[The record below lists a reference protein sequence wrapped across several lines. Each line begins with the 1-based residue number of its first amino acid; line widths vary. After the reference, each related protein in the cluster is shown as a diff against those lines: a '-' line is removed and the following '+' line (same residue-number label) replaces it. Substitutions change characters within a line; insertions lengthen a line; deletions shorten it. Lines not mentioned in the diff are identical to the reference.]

1 MSHLSSFRRFVK
13 QRFSGSMLITL
24 FHMWERYPPP
34 PSNPIRADLLE
45 EGAERQPWRLPPRLW
60 LSLPNWIMHLLC
72 PIFFSLHFTIL
83 WIQIYIYIYV
93 DETIYLLS
101 KSRKLVVRHNNRSGL
116 WFVGIFHNLWHT
128 RVSNTLN
135 TICQF
140 HLTNRHSVFVERN
153 AQFNRWKKLT
163 WKYVFYFIIGSIFDM
178 LRKI

>member
-1 MSHLSSFRRFVK
+1 
-13 QRFSGSMLITL
+13 MLITL
-24 FHMWERYPPP
+24 FHMWKRYPPP

-72 PIFFSLHFTIL
+72 PIFLCFIL
-83 WIQIYIYIYV
+83 PYYKCKYV

-135 TICQF
+135 TICPF
-140 HLTNRHSVFVERN
+140 YLTNRNSVQCLLKGMHN
-153 AQFNRWKKLT
+153 LT
-163 WKYVFYFIIGSIFDM
+163 GEKSWPENMFFCSIFWHNELNLGFSIYLNNLLSPWTQD
-178 LRKI
+178 